1 MKTILTLLV
10 CLLGVVSGHS
20 PIFVSNDQDK
30 MQIITD
36 PTHSWAYYASTYLV
50 NVFVHSYKA
59 DFEPGE
65 KMYFEYLT
73 PRTDIKDPPCFDLIV
88 TEETEPGGY
97 HLVNIA
103 VKHVPSY
110 LYCTQPFFD
119 PWSLSSYN
127 RHDSW
132 NGTAVNRTRVVVFV
146 NHEQHPYVLV
156 AGDIEGVM
164 FRDLLRFSYI
174 KYRVQEWA
182 SWLTLPWS
190 LLVGHF
196 LAVVLWVWLGRGK
209 DENGMPTGNGPF
221 DRTAESLFVLFAIFS
236 YSSSMVDALYNYFRI
251 TNLEMHDALSNGEFS
266 IVMWIHVTI
275 PILFIIL
282 VSVYFEI
289 REDTHVLLE
298 AGHWLEVH
306 VGIDVLTIFIIG
318 LFGLFLFQPGAFI
331 GSSWLFILAIYY
343 LATVESPDEEDIYA
357 HKLIPMKLSIN

>member
-1 MKTILTLLV
+1 MRTVLTLLV
-10 CLLGVVSGHS
+10 CLIGIVSGHS
-20 PIFVSNDQDK
+20 PIFISNDQDK
-30 MQIITD
+30 MEIITD

-59 DFEPGE
+59 DFEPDE
-65 KMYFEYLT
+65 EMYFEFLT
-73 PRTDIKDPPCFDLIV
+73 PRTDIKDPPCFDLLV
-88 TEETEPGGY
+88 TEETEPGGF

-119 PWSLSSYN
+119 PWTVSSYN
-127 RHDSW
+127 RQASW
-132 NGTAVNRTRVVVFV
+132 NGTATNRTRVVVFV

-156 AGDIEGVM
+156 VGKIEGVM

-182 SWLTLPWS
+182 DWLTLPWS

-196 LAVVLWVWLGRGK
+196 IAVVLWVWLGRGR

-221 DRTAESLFVLFAIFS
+221 ERTADSLFILFAIFS
-236 YSSSMVDALYNYFRI
+236 YASNMVDALYNYFRI
-251 TNLEMHDALSNGEFS
+251 TNLEMHEGLTNGEFG
-266 IVMWIHVTI
+266 IVMWIHFTI

-289 REDTHVLLE
+289 RDDTHILVE
-298 AGHWLEVH
+298 AGHWMEIH
-306 VGIDVLTIFIIG
+306 VGIDVLTIILIG
-318 LFGLFLFQPGAFI
+318 TFGMLLFQPGAFI
-331 GSSWLFILAIYY
+331 GSAWLFILAIYY
-343 LATVESPDEEDIYA
+343 LATVDGPDEDEFGRA
-357 HKLIPMKLSIN
+357 KLIPMKMPIN